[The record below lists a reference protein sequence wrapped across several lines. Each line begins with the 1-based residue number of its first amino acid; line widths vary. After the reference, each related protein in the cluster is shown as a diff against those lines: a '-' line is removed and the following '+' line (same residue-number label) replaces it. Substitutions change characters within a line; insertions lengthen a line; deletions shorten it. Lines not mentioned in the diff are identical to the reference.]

1 MMFPFRV
8 KPFGRIIMLRPYH
21 VKWIQGGAKMMKI
34 SVTFRNTEEE
44 GWQTQYV
51 EDRVKRLNKY
61 IDAPADVHVV
71 LTVEKFRNVAEISV
85 MTNGLNLIGK
95 EESKDMHLAIDNAV
109 EKIERQLKKHK
120 EKIRGYKNNTM
131 KEEETIEAEAFPGEL
146 EDVAGAKIVETRK
159 IILKPMSLDD
169 AVLEMDS
176 TKNRFVVYR
185 NAISENVNVIYR
197 RDDGGYLLIETNG

>member
-1 MMFPFRV
+1 
-8 KPFGRIIMLRPYH
+8 
-21 VKWIQGGAKMMKI
+21 MMKI

-44 GWQTQYV
+44 GWQKEYV
-51 EDRVKRLNKY
+51 DDRMKKLNKY

-71 LTVEKFRNVAEISV
+71 LTVEKFRNVAEINV
-85 MTNGLNLIGK
+85 MTNGFNVIGK

-120 EKIRGYKNNTM
+120 EKIRLHKSGAL
-131 KEEETIEAEAFPGEL
+131 KEEGEGGEVEAMPL
-146 EDVAGAKIVETRK
+146 DMEDVAESKIVETRK
-159 IILKPMSLDD
+159 VILKPMSLED

-185 NAISENVNVIYR
+185 NALSESVNVIYR

>member
-1 MMFPFRV
+1 
-8 KPFGRIIMLRPYH
+8 
-21 VKWIQGGAKMMKI
+21 MMKI

-44 GWQTQYV
+44 GWQKEYV
-51 EDRVKRLNKY
+51 DDRMKKLNKY

-71 LTVEKFRNVAEISV
+71 LTVEKFRNVAEINV
-85 MTNGLNLIGK
+85 LTNGLNIIGK

-120 EKIRGYKNNTM
+120 EKIRIHKSGAL
-131 KEEETIEAEAFPGEL
+131 KEEGGEVESL
-146 EDVAGAKIVETRK
+146 TADVEDVADARIVETRK

-169 AVLEMDS
+169 AVMEMDS

-185 NAISENVNVIYR
+185 NASTESVTVIYR
-197 RDDGGYLLIETNG
+197 RDDGGYLLIETNS

>member
-1 MMFPFRV
+1 
-8 KPFGRIIMLRPYH
+8 
-21 VKWIQGGAKMMKI
+21 MMKI

>member
-1 MMFPFRV
+1 
-8 KPFGRIIMLRPYH
+8 
-21 VKWIQGGAKMMKI
+21 MKI

-44 GWQTQYV
+44 GWQKEYV
-51 EDRVKRLNKY
+51 DERINKLKKY

-109 EKIERQLKKHK
+109 EKIEKQLKKHK
-120 EKIRGYKNNTM
+120 EKIRVHKNNALKVGEGVEVEIIPT
-131 KEEETIEAEAFPGEL
+131 EVEDTAEA
-146 EDVAGAKIVETRK
+146 KIAETRK

-169 AVLEMDS
+169 AVMEMES

-185 NAISENVNVIYR
+185 NALSESVNLIYR

>member
-1 MMFPFRV
+1 
-8 KPFGRIIMLRPYH
+8 
-21 VKWIQGGAKMMKI
+21 MMKI

-44 GWQTQYV
+44 GWQKEYV
-51 EDRVKRLNKY
+51 DDRMKKLNKY

-71 LTVEKFRNVAEISV
+71 LTVEKFRNVAEINV
-85 MTNGLNLIGK
+85 LTNGLNIIGK

-120 EKIRGYKNNTM
+120 EKIRVHKSGGL
-131 KEEETIEAEAFPGEL
+131 KEEEGEIESLPAEG
-146 EDVAGAKIVETRK
+146 EDVADSRIVETRK

-169 AVLEMDS
+169 AVMEMDS

-185 NAISENVNVIYR
+185 NASTESVSVIYR
-197 RDDGGYLLIETNG
+197 RDDGGYLLIETNS

>member
-1 MMFPFRV
+1 
-8 KPFGRIIMLRPYH
+8 
-21 VKWIQGGAKMMKI
+21 MMKI

-44 GWQTQYV
+44 GWQKEYV
-51 EDRVKRLNKY
+51 DDRTKKLNKY
-61 IDAPADVHVV
+61 IEAPADVHVV
-71 LTVEKFRNVAEISV
+71 LTVEKFRNVAEINV
-85 MTNGLNLIGK
+85 MTNGLNIIGK

-120 EKIRGYKNNTM
+120 EKIRVHKSGAL
-131 KEEETIEAEAFPGEL
+131 KEEEGEVEALPLDA
-146 EDVAGAKIVETRK
+146 EDVAESRIVETRK

-185 NAISENVNVIYR
+185 NASTESVNVIYR
-197 RDDGGYLLIETNG
+197 RDDGGYLLIETNS

>member
-1 MMFPFRV
+1 
-8 KPFGRIIMLRPYH
+8 
-21 VKWIQGGAKMMKI
+21 MMKI
-34 SVTFRNTEEE
+34 SVTFRNTEDE
-44 GWQTQYV
+44 GWQTEYV
-51 EDRVKRLNKY
+51 EDRVKKLNKY

-71 LTVEKFRNVAEISV
+71 LTVEKFRNVAEINV
-85 MTNGLNLIGK
+85 MTNGLNIIGK

-120 EKIRGYKNNTM
+120 EKIRLHKNNVL
-131 KEEETIEAEAFPGEL
+131 KEGEEMDVEAFPAEM
-146 EDVAGAKIVETRK
+146 EEIAGGKIVETRK

-185 NAISENVNVIYR
+185 NATSENVNVIYR
-197 RDDGGYLLIETNG
+197 RDDGGYLLIETNS

>member
-1 MMFPFRV
+1 
-8 KPFGRIIMLRPYH
+8 
-21 VKWIQGGAKMMKI
+21 MMKI

-44 GWQTQYV
+44 GWQKEYV
-51 EDRVKRLNKY
+51 DDRMKKLNKY

-71 LTVEKFRNVAEISV
+71 LTVEKFRNVAEINV
-85 MTNGLNLIGK
+85 MTNGLNIIGK

-120 EKIRGYKNNTM
+120 EKIRVHKSGTL
-131 KEEETIEAEAFPGEL
+131 KEEEGEVEALPMDA
-146 EDVAGAKIVETRK
+146 EDAAESRIVENRK

-185 NAISENVNVIYR
+185 NASTESVNVIYR
-197 RDDGGYLLIETNG
+197 RDDGGYLLIETNS

>member
-1 MMFPFRV
+1 M
-8 KPFGRIIMLRPYH
+8 
-21 VKWIQGGAKMMKI
+21 QI

-44 GWQTQYV
+44 GWQREYV
-51 EDRVKRLNKY
+51 EDRMKKLNKY
-61 IDAPADVHVV
+61 MDAPADVHVV

-85 MTNGLNLIGK
+85 MNNGLNLIGK
-95 EESKDMHLAIDNAV
+95 EESKDMHLAIDNAI
-109 EKIERQLKKHK
+109 EKIEKQLKKHK
-120 EKIRGYKNNTM
+120 EKIRGHKSNGLKT
-131 KEEETIEAEAFPGEL
+131 EGEAEAEVLSGEL
-146 EDVAGAKIVETRK
+146 EEAADARIVETRK

-185 NAISENVNVIYR
+185 NASSESVNVIYR